1 MLIDSFNII
10 HFSECTALRTM
21 RYRFPHP
28 GITMQSVLSSSSTSS
43 PSLSVAHDT
52 RGAAWRVAIA
62 GMVAL
67 SVAMGIGRFA
77 FTPILP
83 MMLHD
88 SSVTLTQGS
97 WLATGNYLGYFLG
110 ALACMAV
117 RGDAARLIRTGLIAT
132 VLLTAGMGVLHG
144 QPAWLGL
151 RFAAG
156 MASALV
162 FVFTAGWCLH
172 KLTELGHAALGGI
185 IFCGPG
191 LGIAIPGLA
200 ASGLVALGW
209 HATSAWIAFGVLS
222 ALLTA
227 AVWSTIRPE
236 ARPHA
241 APTAAAAGA
250 TPGLDAPTTA
260 ITLAYGLAGF
270 GYIITATFLPVIARK
285 VLPTGSIWPDLFWP
299 MFGAGVALGAFLSTR
314 ISLARDN
321 RSLLATAYA
330 MQAIAVAVSIVWPTV
345 AGLALSSTLLGLPFT
360 AITLFAMREARR
372 LWPHAAPRLMGL
384 MTAAYGIGQ
393 IVGPPLANRLFAAT
407 GGFSASLAVA
417 AVSLVV
423 GVLIFIVVKRASPLS
438 PVRA

>member
-1 MLIDSFNII
+1 MQQ
-10 HFSECTALRTM
+10 AL
-21 RYRFPHP
+21 
-28 GITMQSVLSSSSTSS
+28 SS
-43 PSLSVAHDT
+43 PSSSMSAAHDT
-52 RGAAWRVAIA
+52 RASAWRVAIA

-88 SSVTLTQGS
+88 GSLTLAQGS
-97 WLATGNYLGYFLG
+97 WLATGNYFGYFVG

-117 RGDAARLIRTGLIAT
+117 RGDAARLIRVGLVAT
-132 VLLTAGMGVLHG
+132 VLLTAGMGVLQG
-144 QPAWLGL
+144 QPAWLVL

-172 KLTELGHAALGGI
+172 RLTELGHARLGGI

-191 LGIAIPGLA
+191 LGIAVPGLA
-200 ASGLVALGW
+200 ASGMVALGW

-222 ALLTA
+222 AVLAA

-236 ARPHA
+236 PHA
-241 APTAAAAGA
+241 HTAAPAAVA
-250 TPGLDAPTTA
+250 SDSAPRLDASIVA

-285 VLPTGSIWPDLFWP
+285 VLPEGSIWPDLFWP
-299 MFGAGVALGAFLSTR
+299 MFGVGVALGALLSTR

-321 RSLLATAYA
+321 RALLATAYA
-330 MQAIAVAVSIVWPTV
+330 MQAAAVVASIVWPTV

-372 LWPHAAPRLMGL
+372 LWPRAVPRLMGL

-393 IVGPPLANRLFAAT
+393 IAGPPLANRLFAAT
-407 GGFSASLAVA
+407 GGFNASLVVA
-417 AVSLVV
+417 ASSLVV
-423 GVLIFIVVKRASPLS
+423 GAAIFLTVKRASPM
-438 PVRA
+438 RA

>member
-1 MLIDSFNII
+1 MEHIL
-10 HFSECTALRTM
+10 
-21 RYRFPHP
+21 
-28 GITMQSVLSSSSTSS
+28 SSTSAV
-43 PSLSVAHDT
+43 SVAHSQRAT
-52 RGAAWRVAIA
+52 AWRVAIA

-88 SSVTLTQGS
+88 GSLTLAQGS
-97 WLATGNYLGYFLG
+97 WLATGNYVGYFLG

-117 RGDAARLIRTGLIAT
+117 RGDAARLIRVGLVAT
-132 VLLTAGMGVLHG
+132 VLLTAGMGVLQG
-144 QPAWLGL
+144 QPAWLLL

-172 KLTELGHAALGGI
+172 RLTELGHAALGGI

-191 LGIAIPGLA
+191 LGIAVPGLA
-200 ASGLVALGW
+200 ASGMVALGW
-209 HATSAWIAFGVLS
+209 HATSAWMAFGVLS
-222 ALLTA
+222 ALLSA
-227 AVWSTIRPE
+227 AVWSIIRPE
-236 ARPHA
+236 GHA
-241 APTAAAAGA
+241 PAASAPVASGTA
-250 TPGLDAPTTA
+250 PGLDAPTSALT
-260 ITLAYGLAGF
+260 IAYGLAGF

-285 VLPTGSIWPDLFWP
+285 VLPAGSVWPDLFWP

-330 MQAIAVAVSIVWPTV
+330 MQAVAVAISIVWPTV

-393 IVGPPLANRLFAAT
+393 IAGPPLANRLFAAT
-407 GGFSASLAVA
+407 GGFNPSLAVA
-417 AVSLVV
+417 AVSLVA
-423 GVLIFIVVKRASPLS
+423 GVVIFVAVRRASPA
-438 PVRA
+438 RA

>member
-1 MLIDSFNII
+1 MQQ
-10 HFSECTALRTM
+10 AL
-21 RYRFPHP
+21 
-28 GITMQSVLSSSSTSS
+28 SS
-43 PSLSVAHDT
+43 PSSSMSAAHDT
-52 RGAAWRVAIA
+52 RASAWRVAIA

-88 SSVTLTQGS
+88 GSVTLAQGS
-97 WLATGNYLGYFLG
+97 WLATGNYFGYFVG

-117 RGDAARLIRTGLIAT
+117 RGDAARLIRIGLVAT
-132 VLLTAGMGVLHG
+132 VLLTAGMGLLQG
-144 QPAWLGL
+144 QPAWLAL

-172 KLTELGHAALGGI
+172 RLTELGHAKLGGI

-200 ASGLVALGW
+200 ASGMVALGW
-209 HATSAWIAFGVLS
+209 RATSAWVAFGLLS
-222 ALLTA
+222 AALAA

-236 ARPHA
+236 PHA
-241 APTAAAAGA
+241 HPAAPAAAASGTA
-250 TPGLDAPTTA
+250 PRLDASTVA

-285 VLPTGSIWPDLFWP
+285 VLPEGSIWPDLFWP
-299 MFGAGVALGAFLSTR
+299 MFGVGVALGALLSTR

-321 RSLLATAYA
+321 RALLAAAYA
-330 MQAIAVAVSIVWPTV
+330 MQAVAVVVSIVWPTV

-372 LWPHAAPRLMGL
+372 LWPHAVPRLMGL

-393 IVGPPLANRLFAAT
+393 IAGPPLANRLFATT
-407 GGFSASLAVA
+407 GGFNASLVVA
-417 AVSLVV
+417 ATSLVV
-423 GVLIFIVVKRASPLS
+423 GAAIFLTVKRTAPM
-438 PVRA
+438 RA

>member
-1 MLIDSFNII
+1 MEHTL
-10 HFSECTALRTM
+10 
-21 RYRFPHP
+21 
-28 GITMQSVLSSSSTSS
+28 SSTSA
-43 PSLSVAHDT
+43 LSAARSQRAT
-52 RGAAWRVAIA
+52 AWRVAIA

-88 SSVTLTQGS
+88 GSLTLAQGS
-97 WLATGNYLGYFLG
+97 WLATGNYLGYFVG

-117 RGDAARLIRTGLIAT
+117 RGDAARLIRIGLVAT
-132 VLLTAGMGVLHG
+132 VLLTAGMGVLQG
-144 QPAWLGL
+144 QPAWLLL

-172 KLTELGHAALGGI
+172 RLTELGHAALGGI

-200 ASGLVALGW
+200 ASGMVALGW
-209 HATSAWIAFGVLS
+209 HATSAWMAFGVLS
-222 ALLTA
+222 ALLST

-236 ARPHA
+236 AHAHA
-241 APTAAAAGA
+241 APAPAPSGTA
-250 TPGLDAPTTA
+250 PGLDAPTSALT
-260 ITLAYGLAGF
+260 IAYGLAGF

-285 VLPTGSIWPDLFWP
+285 VLPAGSVWPDLFWP

-330 MQAIAVAVSIVWPTV
+330 MQAVAVTISIVWPTV

-372 LWPHAAPRLMGL
+372 LWPHAVPRLMGL

-407 GGFSASLAVA
+407 GGFNASLAVA
-417 AVSLVV
+417 AVSLVA
-423 GVLIFIVVKRASPLS
+423 GVATFLAVKRAAPA
-438 PVRA
+438 RA

>member
-1 MLIDSFNII
+1 
-10 HFSECTALRTM
+10 
-21 RYRFPHP
+21 
-28 GITMQSVLSSSSTSS
+28 MQHVLSSPS
-43 PSLSVAHDT
+43 PSTHMAAVHDT
-52 RGAAWRVAIA
+52 RAAAWRVAIA

-88 SSVTLTQGS
+88 GSLTLAQGS
-97 WLATGNYLGYFLG
+97 WLATGNYFGYFVG

-117 RGDAARLIRTGLIAT
+117 RGDAARLIRAGLIAT
-132 VLLTAGMGVLHG
+132 ILLTAGMGVLQG
-144 QPAWLGL
+144 QPAWLVL

-172 KLTELGHAALGGI
+172 RLTELGHAALGGV

-191 LGIAIPGLA
+191 LGIAIPGVA
-200 ASGLVALGW
+200 ASGMVALGW
-209 HATSAWIAFGVLS
+209 HATSAWLAFGGLCAVLS
-222 ALLTA
+222 A

-236 ARPHA
+236 PGSHA
-241 APTAAAAGA
+241 AAPAVAASAAA
-250 TPGLDAPTTA
+250 PSLDAPTVA

-285 VLPTGSIWPDLFWP
+285 VLPAGSIWPDLFWP
-299 MFGAGVALGAFLSTR
+299 MFGMGVALGAFLSTR

-330 MQAIAVAVSIVWPTV
+330 MQAVAVAISIVWPTV

-372 LWPHAAPRLMGL
+372 LWPHAVPRLMGL

-393 IVGPPLANRLFAAT
+393 IAGPPLANRLFAAT
-407 GGFSASLAVA
+407 GGFNASLAVA
-417 AVSLVV
+417 AASLVV
-423 GVLIFIVVKRASPLS
+423 GMAIFLAVKRISPAS

>member
-1 MLIDSFNII
+1 
-10 HFSECTALRTM
+10 
-21 RYRFPHP
+21 
-28 GITMQSVLSSSSTSS
+28 MQSVLSSSSTSS

-117 RGDAARLIRTGLIAT
+117 RGDAARLIRIGLIAT
-132 VLLTAGMGVLHG
+132 VLLTAGMGVLQG

-200 ASGLVALGW
+200 ASGMVALGW

-330 MQAIAVAVSIVWPTV
+330 MQAVAVAVSIVWPTV

-417 AVSLVV
+417 AASLVV
-423 GVLIFIVVKRASPLS
+423 GVLIFIVVKRASPLL

>member
-200 ASGLVALGW
+200 ASGMVALGW

-250 TPGLDAPTTA
+250 TPGLDAPITD

-330 MQAIAVAVSIVWPTV
+330 MQAIAVTVSIVWPTV

>member
-1 MLIDSFNII
+1 MIPME
-10 HFSECTALRTM
+10 HT
-21 RYRFPHP
+21 
-28 GITMQSVLSSSSTSS
+28 LSSSSA
-43 PSLSVAHDT
+43 LSAAQHT
-52 RGAAWRVAIA
+52 RAAAWRVAIA

-88 SSVTLTQGS
+88 GSLTLAQGS
-97 WLATGNYLGYFLG
+97 WLATGNYFGYFVG

-132 VLLTAGMGVLHG
+132 VLLTVGMGVLQG
-144 QPAWLGL
+144 QPAWLVL

-200 ASGLVALGW
+200 ASGMVALGW
-209 HATSAWIAFGVLS
+209 RATSAWIAFGVLS
-222 ALLTA
+222 ALLSA
-227 AVWSTIRPE
+227 AVWSTIEPE
-236 ARPHA
+236 ARSHA
-241 APTAAAAGA
+241 ASAPAAAGT
-250 TPGLDAPTTA
+250 TPGLDVPTTA
-260 ITLAYGLAGF
+260 VTLAYGLAGF

-285 VLPTGSIWPDLFWP
+285 VLPAGSVWPDLFWP

-321 RSLLATAYA
+321 RLLLATAYA
-330 MQAIAVAVSIVWPTV
+330 MQAVAVTVSIVWPTV

-372 LWPHAAPRLMGL
+372 LWPHAVPRLMGL

-407 GGFSASLAVA
+407 GGFNASLAVA

-423 GVLIFIVVKRASPLS
+423 GVTTFVAVNRAA

>member
-1 MLIDSFNII
+1 ME
-10 HFSECTALRTM
+10 HAL
-21 RYRFPHP
+21 
-28 GITMQSVLSSSSTSS
+28 LSSSA
-43 PSLSVAHDT
+43 PSAVHDA
-52 RGAAWRVAIA
+52 RGSAWRVAIA

-88 SSVTLTQGS
+88 GSVTLAQGS
-97 WLATGNYLGYFLG
+97 WLATGNYFGYFVG
-110 ALACMAV
+110 ALACMAL
-117 RGDAARLIRTGLIAT
+117 RGDAARFIRIGLVAT
-132 VLLTAGMGVLHG
+132 VLVTAGMGVLQG
-144 QPAWLGL
+144 QPAWLVL

-156 MASALV
+156 MISALV

-172 KLTELGHAALGGI
+172 RLTELGHAALGGI

-191 LGIAIPGLA
+191 LGIAIPGLM
-200 ASGLVALGW
+200 ASGMVALGW

-222 ALLTA
+222 ALLSA

-236 ARPHA
+236 VRSH
-241 APTAAAAGA
+241 AAAASTA
-250 TPGLDAPTTA
+250 PRTTPGLDAPTIA
-260 ITLAYGLAGF
+260 VTLAYGVAGF

-285 VLPTGSIWPDLFWP
+285 VLPAGSVWPDLFWP

-321 RSLLATAYA
+321 RVLLATAYA
-330 MQAIAVAVSIVWPTV
+330 MQAVAVTVSIVWPTV
-345 AGLALSSTLLGLPFT
+345 AGLALSSMLLGLPFT

-423 GVLIFIVVKRASPLS
+423 GVATFIVVKRVSPVS

>member
-1 MLIDSFNII
+1 MEHTL
-10 HFSECTALRTM
+10 
-21 RYRFPHP
+21 
-28 GITMQSVLSSSSTSS
+28 SSTSA
-43 PSLSVAHDT
+43 LSAARFQRAT
-52 RGAAWRVAIA
+52 AWRVAIA

-88 SSVTLTQGS
+88 GSLTLAQGS
-97 WLATGNYLGYFLG
+97 WLATGNYLGYFVG

-117 RGDAARLIRTGLIAT
+117 RGDAARLIRIGLVAT
-132 VLLTAGMGVLHG
+132 VLLTAGMGVLQG
-144 QPAWLGL
+144 QPAWLLL

-172 KLTELGHAALGGI
+172 RLTELGHAALGGI

-200 ASGLVALGW
+200 ASGMVALGW
-209 HATSAWIAFGVLS
+209 HATSAWMAFGVLS
-222 ALLTA
+222 ALLST

-236 ARPHA
+236 AHAHA
-241 APTAAAAGA
+241 APAPAPSGTA
-250 TPGLDAPTTA
+250 PGLDAPTSALT
-260 ITLAYGLAGF
+260 IAYGLAGF

-285 VLPTGSIWPDLFWP
+285 VLPAGSVWPDLFWP

-330 MQAIAVAVSIVWPTV
+330 MQAVAVTISIVWPTV

-384 MTAAYGIGQ
+384 MTAVYGIGQ

-407 GGFSASLAVA
+407 GGFNASLAVA
-417 AVSLVV
+417 AVSLVA
-423 GVLIFIVVKRASPLS
+423 GVATFLVVKRAAPA
-438 PVRA
+438 RA

>member
-1 MLIDSFNII
+1 ME
-10 HFSECTALRTM
+10 HAL
-21 RYRFPHP
+21 
-28 GITMQSVLSSSSTSS
+28 LSSSA
-43 PSLSVAHDT
+43 PSAAHDA
-52 RGAAWRVAIA
+52 RVSAWRVAIA

-88 SSVTLTQGS
+88 GSLTLDQGS
-97 WLATGNYLGYFLG
+97 WLATGNYFGYFVG

-117 RGDAARLIRTGLIAT
+117 RGDAARLIRIGLIAT

-144 QPAWLGL
+144 QPVWLVL

-172 KLTELGHAALGGI
+172 RLTELGHAALGGI

-191 LGIAIPGLA
+191 LGIAIPGLL
-200 ASGLVALGW
+200 ASGMVALGW
-209 HATSAWIAFGVLS
+209 HATSAWMAFGVLS
-222 ALLTA
+222 VLLSA
-227 AVWSTIRPE
+227 AVWWTIRPE
-236 ARPHA
+236 SDTRADTPARSHA
-241 APTAAAAGA
+241 APAPAASGTA
-250 TPGLDAPTTA
+250 PGLDGPTVA
-260 ITLAYGLAGF
+260 ITLAYGVAGF

-285 VLPTGSIWPDLFWP
+285 VLPAGSIWPDLFWP

-330 MQAIAVAVSIVWPTV
+330 MQAVAVAVSIVWPTV
-345 AGLALSSTLLGLPFT
+345 TGLALSSTLLGLPFT

-372 LWPHAAPRLMGL
+372 LWPLGVPRLMGL

-407 GGFSASLAVA
+407 GGFNASLAVA
-417 AVSLVV
+417 AVSLMV
-423 GVLIFIVVKRASPLS
+423 GVATFLAVKRLS
-438 PVRA
+438 PVVPVRA

>member
-1 MLIDSFNII
+1 MEHIL
-10 HFSECTALRTM
+10 
-21 RYRFPHP
+21 
-28 GITMQSVLSSSSTSS
+28 SS
-43 PSLSVAHDT
+43 PSALSAARFQRAT
-52 RGAAWRVAIA
+52 AWRVAIA

-88 SSVTLTQGS
+88 GSLTLAQGS
-97 WLATGNYLGYFLG
+97 WLATGNYLGYFVG

-117 RGDAARLIRTGLIAT
+117 RGDAARLIRTGLVAT
-132 VLLTAGMGVLHG
+132 VLLTAGMGVLQG
-144 QPAWLGL
+144 QPAWLLL

-172 KLTELGHAALGGI
+172 RLTELGHAALGGI

-200 ASGLVALGW
+200 ASGMVALGW

-222 ALLTA
+222 ALLSA

-236 ARPHA
+236 AHAHA
-241 APTAAAAGA
+241 APARAASGTA
-250 TPGLDAPTTA
+250 PGLDAPTSA
-260 ITLAYGLAGF
+260 LTLAYGLAGF

-285 VLPTGSIWPDLFWP
+285 VLPAGSVWPDLFWP

-314 ISLARDN
+314 ISLGRDN

-330 MQAIAVAVSIVWPTV
+330 MQAVAVTISIVWPTV

-372 LWPHAAPRLMGL
+372 LWPHAVPRLMGL

-393 IVGPPLANRLFAAT
+393 IAGPPLANRLFAAT
-407 GGFSASLAVA
+407 GGFNASLAVA
-417 AVSLVV
+417 AVSLVA
-423 GVLIFIVVKRASPLS
+423 GVATFLAVKRTAPA
-438 PVRA
+438 RA

>member
-1 MLIDSFNII
+1 MEHTL
-10 HFSECTALRTM
+10 
-21 RYRFPHP
+21 
-28 GITMQSVLSSSSTSS
+28 SS
-43 PSLSVAHDT
+43 PSALSAAHSQRAT
-52 RGAAWRVAIA
+52 AWRVAIA

-88 SSVTLTQGS
+88 GSLTLAQGS
-97 WLATGNYLGYFLG
+97 WLATGNYLGYFVG

-117 RGDAARLIRTGLIAT
+117 RGDAARLIRIGLVAT
-132 VLLTAGMGVLHG
+132 VLLTAGMGVLQG
-144 QPAWLGL
+144 QPAWLLL

-172 KLTELGHAALGGI
+172 RLTELGHAALGGI

-200 ASGLVALGW
+200 ASGMVALGW

-222 ALLTA
+222 ALLSA

-236 ARPHA
+236 APAHA
-241 APTAAAAGA
+241 APAPAASGKA
-250 TPGLDAPTTA
+250 PGLDAPTSALT
-260 ITLAYGLAGF
+260 IAYGLAGF

-285 VLPTGSIWPDLFWP
+285 VLPAGSLWPDLFWP

-321 RSLLATAYA
+321 RSLLATAYG
-330 MQAIAVAVSIVWPTV
+330 MQAVAVTISIVWPTV

-393 IVGPPLANRLFAAT
+393 IAGPPLANRLFAAT
-407 GGFSASLAVA
+407 GGFNASLAVA
-417 AVSLVV
+417 AVSLVA
-423 GVLIFIVVKRASPLS
+423 GVVIFLVVKRVAPA
-438 PVRA
+438 RA

>member
-1 MLIDSFNII
+1 MEHTL
-10 HFSECTALRTM
+10 
-21 RYRFPHP
+21 P
-28 GITMQSVLSSSSTSS
+28 SSSA
-43 PSLSVAHDT
+43 LSAAHDA
-52 RGAAWRVAIA
+52 RVSAWRVAIA

-83 MMLHD
+83 MLLHD
-88 SSVTLTQGS
+88 GSVTLAQGS
-97 WLATGNYLGYFLG
+97 WLATGNYLGYFIG

-117 RGDAARLIRTGLIAT
+117 RGDAARLIRIGLMAT
-132 VLLTAGMGVLHG
+132 ILLTAGMGVLQG
-144 QPAWLGL
+144 QPAWFML

-172 KLTELGHAALGGI
+172 RLTELGHAALGGI

-191 LGIAIPGLA
+191 LGIAIPGLM
-200 ASGLVALGW
+200 ASGMVALGW
-209 HATSAWIAFGVLS
+209 HATWAWMAFGVLS
-222 ALLTA
+222 ALLSA
-227 AVWSTIRPE
+227 AVWPTIRPQ
-236 ARPHA
+236 AR
-241 APTAAAAGA
+241 AAAAPPSA
-250 TPGLDAPTTA
+250 PSDASPGLDAPTA
-260 ITLAYGLAGF
+260 AVTLAYGLAGF

-285 VLPTGSIWPDLFWP
+285 VLPAGSVWPDLFWP

-321 RSLLATAYA
+321 RSLLASAYA
-330 MQAIAVAVSIVWPTV
+330 MQAVAVTISIVWPTV

-407 GGFSASLAVA
+407 GGFHTSLAVA
-417 AVSLVV
+417 AVSLLV
-423 GVLIFIVVKRASPLS
+423 GGATFLAVKRVS
-438 PVRA
+438 PVRG

>member
-1 MLIDSFNII
+1 MEHTL
-10 HFSECTALRTM
+10 
-21 RYRFPHP
+21 
-28 GITMQSVLSSSSTSS
+28 S
-43 PSLSVAHDT
+43 PSSALSASRVART
-52 RGAAWRVAIA
+52 SAWRVAIA

-88 SSVTLTQGS
+88 GSLTLSQGS
-97 WLATGNYLGYFLG
+97 WLATGNYFGYFVG
-110 ALACMAV
+110 ALVCMTL
-117 RGDAARLIRTGLIAT
+117 RGDAARLIRMGLVAT

-144 QPAWLGL
+144 QPAWLVL

-172 KLTELGHAALGGI
+172 RLTELGHAALGGI

-191 LGIAIPGLA
+191 LGIALPGLA
-200 ASGLVALGW
+200 ASGMVALGW
-209 HATSAWIAFGVLS
+209 HATWAWMAFGVLS
-222 ALLTA
+222 AVLSA
-227 AVWSTIRPE
+227 AVWGTIRPE
-236 ARPHA
+236 AQSRS
-241 APTAAAAGA
+241 APAPARAGA
-250 TPGLDAPTTA
+250 APGLDAPTVA

-285 VLPTGSIWPDLFWP
+285 VLPAGSVWPDLFWP
-299 MFGAGVALGAFLSTR
+299 MFGVGVALGAFLSTR

-321 RSLLATAYA
+321 RALLAAAYA
-330 MQAIAVAVSIVWPTV
+330 MQAVAVTISIVWPTV
-345 AGLALSSTLLGLPFT
+345 VGLALSSLLLGLPFT

-372 LWPHAAPRLMGL
+372 LWPHAVPRLMGL

-393 IVGPPLANRLFAAT
+393 IAGPPLANRLFAAT
-407 GGFSASLAVA
+407 GGFSASLVVA
-417 AVSLVV
+417 AASLVV
-423 GVLIFIVVKRASPLS
+423 GVATYLAVRRAS

>member
-1 MLIDSFNII
+1 MD
-10 HFSECTALRTM
+10 HT
-21 RYRFPHP
+21 
-28 GITMQSVLSSSSTSS
+28 LSSSSA
-43 PSLSVAHDT
+43 LSAVQHKRA
-52 RGAAWRVAIA
+52 AAWRVAIA

-88 SSVTLTQGS
+88 GSLTLAQGS
-97 WLATGNYLGYFLG
+97 WLATGNYLGYFVG

-132 VLLTAGMGVLHG
+132 VLLTAGMGVLQG
-144 QPAWLGL
+144 QPAWLVL

-191 LGIAIPGLA
+191 LGIVIPGLA
-200 ASGLVALGW
+200 ASGMVALGW

-222 ALLTA
+222 ALLSA
-227 AVWSTIRPE
+227 AVWSTIEPE
-236 ARPHA
+236 ARSHA
-241 APTAAAAGA
+241 ASAPAASGT
-250 TPGLDAPTTA
+250 TPGLDLPTTA
-260 ITLAYGLAGF
+260 VTLAYGLAGF

-285 VLPTGSIWPDLFWP
+285 VLPAGSVWPDLFWP

-321 RSLLATAYA
+321 RVLLATAYA
-330 MQAIAVAVSIVWPTV
+330 MQAVAVTVSIVWPTV
-345 AGLALSSTLLGLPFT
+345 PGLALSSTLLGLPFT

-384 MTAAYGIGQ
+384 MTAVYGIGQ

-407 GGFSASLAVA
+407 GGFNASLAVA
-417 AVSLVV
+417 AVSLMV
-423 GVLIFIVVKRASPLS
+423 GVTTFAAVKRAA

>member
-1 MLIDSFNII
+1 
-10 HFSECTALRTM
+10 
-21 RYRFPHP
+21 
-28 GITMQSVLSSSSTSS
+28 
-43 PSLSVAHDT
+43 
-52 RGAAWRVAIA
+52 
-62 GMVAL
+62 
-67 SVAMGIGRFA
+67 
-77 FTPILP
+77 

-88 SSVTLTQGS
+88 GSLTLAQGS
-97 WLATGNYLGYFLG
+97 WLATGNYLGYFVG

-117 RGDAARLIRTGLIAT
+117 RGDAARLIRIGLVAT
-132 VLLTAGMGVLHG
+132 VLLTAGMGVLQG
-144 QPAWLGL
+144 QPAWLVL

-172 KLTELGHAALGGI
+172 RLTELGHAALGGI

-200 ASGLVALGW
+200 ASGMVALGW

-222 ALLTA
+222 ALLSA

-236 ARPHA
+236 APAHA
-241 APTAAAAGA
+241 APAPAASGKA
-250 TPGLDAPTTA
+250 PGLDAPTSALT
-260 ITLAYGLAGF
+260 IAYGLAGF

-285 VLPTGSIWPDLFWP
+285 VLPAGSLWPDLFWP

-321 RSLLATAYA
+321 RSLLATAYG
-330 MQAIAVAVSIVWPTV
+330 MQAVAVTISIVWPTV

-393 IVGPPLANRLFAAT
+393 IAGPPLANRLFAAT
-407 GGFSASLAVA
+407 GGFNASLAVA
-417 AVSLVV
+417 AVSLVA
-423 GVLIFIVVKRASPLS
+423 GVVIFLVVKRVAPA
-438 PVRA
+438 RA

>member
-1 MLIDSFNII
+1 ME
-10 HFSECTALRTM
+10 HT
-21 RYRFPHP
+21 
-28 GITMQSVLSSSSTSS
+28 LSSSSA
-43 PSLSVAHDT
+43 LSAARDK
-52 RGAAWRVAIA
+52 RASAWRVAIA

-88 SSVTLTQGS
+88 GSLTLAQGS
-97 WLATGNYLGYFLG
+97 WLATGNYFGYFVG
-110 ALACMAV
+110 ALVCMTL
-117 RGDAARLIRTGLIAT
+117 RGDAARLIRMGLIAT
-132 VLLTAGMGVLHG
+132 VLLTAGMGVLQG
-144 QPAWLGL
+144 QPAWLLL

-172 KLTELGHAALGGI
+172 RLTELGHAALGGI

-191 LGIAIPGLA
+191 LGIALPGLA
-200 ASGLVALGW
+200 ASGMVALGW
-209 HATSAWIAFGVLS
+209 HATSAWMAFGGLS
-222 ALLTA
+222 ALLSA
-227 AVWSTIRPE
+227 AVWGTIRPE
-236 ARPHA
+236 GQPHS
-241 APTAAAAGA
+241 APPPAHSGEP
-250 TPGLDAPTTA
+250 PGLDAPTLA

-285 VLPTGSIWPDLFWP
+285 VLPAGSIWPDLFWP
-299 MFGAGVALGAFLSTR
+299 MFGVGVALGAFLSTR

-321 RSLLATAYA
+321 RALLATAYA
-330 MQAIAVAVSIVWPTV
+330 MQAVAVTISIVWPTV
-345 AGLALSSTLLGLPFT
+345 GGLALSSLLLGLPFT

-372 LWPHAAPRLMGL
+372 LWPHAVPRLMGL

-393 IVGPPLANRLFAAT
+393 IAGPPLANRLFAAT
-407 GGFSASLAVA
+407 GGFNASLAVA
-417 AVSLVV
+417 AASLVV
-423 GVLIFIVVKRASPLS
+423 GVATYLAVRRAS